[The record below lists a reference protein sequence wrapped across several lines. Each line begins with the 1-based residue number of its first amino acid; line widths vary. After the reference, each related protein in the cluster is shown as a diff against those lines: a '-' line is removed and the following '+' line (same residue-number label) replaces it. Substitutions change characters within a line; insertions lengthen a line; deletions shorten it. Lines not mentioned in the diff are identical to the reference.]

1 MQYVDYYDGTLGKS
15 KQKKKLGEVERVFLS
30 DAMFKKGLHFYFR
43 ALNRIM
49 FVLLNRNLIF
59 DPFENSLELKFSNR
73 FRIFKNALFIRKLTY
88 ETYKQQ
94 LDNVA
99 KDEGKIID

>member
-1 MQYVDYYDGTLGKS
+1 
-15 KQKKKLGEVERVFLS
+15 
-30 DAMFKKGLHFYFR
+30 MFKKGLHYYFR

-49 FVLLNRNLIF
+49 FVLLNRKLIL

-94 LDNVA
+94 LENVA

>member
-1 MQYVDYYDGTLGKS
+1 M
-15 KQKKKLGEVERVFLS
+15 S
-30 DAMFKKGLHFYFR
+30 DALFKKGLHFYFR
-43 ALNRIM
+43 SLNRIM
-49 FVLLNRNLIF
+49 FVLLNRKLIF